1 MFCMTWQEFTY
12 CVIIYSGFYLIAEL
26 FGSPVVV
33 LIDTSNNLKIR
44 NQEEFKKS
52 MENTMETLD
61 DNKNTMREGT
71 YIEMCNNVK
80 NIWECV
86 S

>member
-1 MFCMTWQEFTY
+1 MFCITWQEFTY
-12 CVIIYSGFYLIAEL
+12 CVIIYSALYVIVDL
-26 FGSPVVV
+26 FGNSFV
-33 LIDTSNNLKIR
+33 LIDTSNNLKIK
-44 NQEEFKKS
+44 NQEKFKKS
-52 MENTMETLD
+52 LENTMETLD
-61 DNKNTMREGT
+61 DNKNTMKEGT

>member
-1 MFCMTWQEFTY
+1 MFCITWQEFTY
-12 CVIIYSGFYLIAEL
+12 CVIIYSALYVIVDL
-26 FGSPVVV
+26 FGNSFV
-33 LIDTSNNLKIR
+33 LIDTSNNLKIK

-52 MENTMETLD
+52 IENTMETLD

>member
-1 MFCMTWQEFTY
+1 MFCITWQEFTY
-12 CVIIYSGFYLIAEL
+12 CVIIYSALYVIVDL
-26 FGSPVVV
+26 FGNSFV
-33 LIDTSNNLKIR
+33 LIDTSNNLKIK
-44 NQEEFKKS
+44 NQEKFKKS
-52 MENTMETLD
+52 LENTMETLD
-61 DNKNTMREGT
+61 ENKNTMKEGT

>member
-1 MFCMTWQEFTY
+1 MTWQEFTY

-26 FGSPVVV
+26 FGNSFV
-33 LIDTSNNLKIR
+33 LIDTSNNLKIK
-44 NQEEFKKS
+44 NQEKFKKS
-52 MENTMETLD
+52 LENTMETLD

>member
-1 MFCMTWQEFTY
+1 MFCITWQEFTY
-12 CVIIYSGFYLIAEL
+12 CVIIYSALYIIADL
-26 FGSPVVV
+26 FGSSVV
-33 LIDTSNNLKIR
+33 LIDTSNNLKIK
-44 NQEEFKKS
+44 NQEKFKKS

>member
-1 MFCMTWQEFTY
+1 MTWQEFTY

-26 FGSPVVV
+26 FGSSVV

>member
-1 MFCMTWQEFTY
+1 MFCITWQEFTY
-12 CVIIYSGFYLIAEL
+12 CVIIYSALYVIVDL
-26 FGSPVVV
+26 FGNSFV
-33 LIDTSNNLKIR
+33 LIDTSNNLKIK
-44 NQEEFKKS
+44 NQEKFKKS
-52 MENTMETLD
+52 LENTMETLD